1 MTQTILIADDDTD
14 VKESTQVM
22 LMDYGYKVITACDG
36 KEAVAKYEETH
47 PDITFLDVM
56 MPVMNGFDAFF
67 RIIKKD
73 SNAKIAFITG
83 FPTTD
88 KRYAEAKK
96 NNLLGIIHKPI
107 GIDDLLKVI
116 NKNI

>member
-1 MTQTILIADDDTD
+1 MSHTILIADDDTD

-36 KEAVAKYEETH
+36 KEAVTKYEEAH
-47 PDITFLDVM
+47 PDITFLDIK
-56 MPVMNGFDAFF
+56 MPVMDGYDAFF
-67 RIIKKD
+67 RIKEKD
-73 SNAKIAFITG
+73 PNAKIAFITG
-83 FPTTD
+83 FATTD
-88 KRYAEAKK
+88 KRYTEAKK
-96 NNLLGIIHKPI
+96 NNLLDTIHKPV